1 MKKVV
6 VWLMVAM
13 MAVSVCGCGFSDGV
27 KDGMGRQPTKK
38 QRQRDQL
45 RSRPKQRRPKLRNL
59 RAFRKQKLNQRRKH
73 RL

>member
-27 KDGMGRQPTKK
+27 KDGMEAAANKERE
-38 QRQRDQL
+38 QL

-59 RAFRKQKLNQRRKH
+59 RAFRKQKLNQRR
-73 RL
+73 

>member
-27 KDGMGRQPTKK
+27 KDGMEAAANKEG
-38 QRQRDQL
+38 D
-45 RSRPKQRRPKLRNL
+45 RS
-59 RAFRKQKLNQRRKH
+59 
-73 RL
+73 